1 MDIRDT
7 ILARLRNGEN
17 AIDIANEYADML
29 NDAVAEYEAELAA
42 KRKAE
47 EEAAARKAERK
58 TAIADLTTAF
68 NGFFDTIFPSGYCG
82 ITEDMVSSVMDLVT
96 SAFDKGAS
104 GYSITSHSE
113 TGKKPVTK
121 VTIHNDVDGKIAKF
135 LEKNGLK

>member
-1 MDIRDT
+1 MYDSIMK
-7 ILARLRNGEN
+7 RLRNGEN
-17 AIDIANEYADML
+17 ALDIANEYADIL
-29 NDAVAEYEAELAA
+29 NKAVEDYEAELAA
-42 KRKAE
+42 KKKAE

-68 NGFFDTIFPSGYCG
+68 NGFFDTFFPNDFGHV
-82 ITEDMVSSVMDLVT
+82 TEDMVSNVMDLMT

-113 TGKKPVTK
+113 TGKKPVVK
-121 VTIHNDVDGKIAKF
+121 VAIHNDSDGKIAKF